1 MLTKLVRCFFHFS
14 HFEWG
19 DLKNPGVLGLQTPAG
34 GCNSQIPAHFTRV
47 AALERENWLAQLQEQ
62 GQFGQNQFSQFS
74 ELTRSIYAR
83 SEPTGQFWQM
93 VSALSI
99 FTWLGDWQ
107 LAGGEQRLLND
118 SVIPCCLLDL
128 FCHDTTTDLRVNR
141 ISFIYFK
148 CIINH
153 YLVIIF

>member
-1 MLTKLVRCFFHFS
+1 MLTKLVRCFLHFS

-19 DLKNPGVLGLQTPAG
+19 DWKNPGILRLQNT

-47 AALERENWLAQLQEQ
+47 AAQERENWLALLQEQ

-93 VSALSI
+93 VSALKYSHAI
-99 FTWLGDWQ
+99 THDATILKDPGPRPVALVPQKYWILG
-107 LAGGEQRLLND
+107 
-118 SVIPCCLLDL
+118 
-128 FCHDTTTDLRVNR
+128 
-141 ISFIYFK
+141 
-148 CIINH
+148 
-153 YLVIIF
+153 

>member
-93 VSALSI
+93 VSALKLPVLKH
-99 FTWLGDWQ
+99 WLVKMGTK
-107 LAGGEQRLLND
+107 LL
-118 SVIPCCLLDL
+118 VLKRWLVKMGTKLPVLKRWL
-128 FCHDTTTDLRVNR
+128 VN
-141 ISFIYFK
+141 Y
-148 CIINH
+148 
-153 YLVIIF
+153 